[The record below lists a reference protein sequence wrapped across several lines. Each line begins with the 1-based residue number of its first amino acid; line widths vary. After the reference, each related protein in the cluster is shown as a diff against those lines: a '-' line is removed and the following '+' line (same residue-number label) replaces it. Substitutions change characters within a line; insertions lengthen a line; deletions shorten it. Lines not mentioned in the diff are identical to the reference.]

1 MHIDEQRE
9 DAELFAR
16 LGALDHPVP
25 RVDARAVI
33 ARAEQTRRSPD
44 YLRWAAAIALGLGLA
59 GAAYALPGSPLRAWV
74 RALVHGA
81 APGPTQPP
89 DSGFAGIAVAP
100 GQGLRVVFTAR
111 QTVTSAD
118 VILTDSAEVVV
129 RALTGAATFTSGAD
143 RLVIE
148 NAGSGAT
155 FEIQIPRAAPRVEI
169 LVGETS
175 ILLKAGEHIT
185 VTTACRGVAQQR
197 FSCEVRPR

>member
-9 DAELFAR
+9 DAELFSL

-25 RVDARAVI
+25 RVDARAV
-33 ARAEQTRRSPD
+33 AALATRRRPA
-44 YLRWAAAIALGLGLA
+44 YLRWAAGIVLGLGLA

-74 RALVHGA
+74 RALVHGT
-81 APGPTQPP
+81 APGPTQA

-100 GQGLRVVFTAR
+100 GQGLSVVFTAR
-111 QTVTSAD
+111 QAVGSAD

-129 RALTGAATFTSGAD
+129 RALTGAATFTSAAD

-148 NAGSGAT
+148 NTGSDAT

-169 LVGETS
+169 LVEGSS
-175 ILLKAGEHIT
+175 ILLKAGDHLT
-185 VTTACRGVAQQR
+185 ATTACRRVAAQR

>member
-9 DAELFAR
+9 EAELFAL

-25 RVDARAVI
+25 QVDARAVI
-33 ARAEQTRRSPD
+33 ARAGQQRRSPA

-81 APGPTQPP
+81 APAPTQPP

-100 GQGLRVVFTAR
+100 GQGLSVVFAAR
-111 QTVTSAD
+111 QATGTAD
-118 VILTDSAEVVV
+118 VRLTDSAEVVV

-143 RLVIE
+143 RLVID
-148 NAGSGAT
+148 NAGSDAT

-169 LVGETS
+169 LVEGSS
-175 ILLKAGEHIT
+175 ILLKAGDQIT
-185 VTTACRGVAQQR
+185 VTRACRRVAQQR
-197 FSCEVRPR
+197 FSCEV